1 MSRYAIKWRFFFHI
15 YIFLLQY
22 PNGKKKT
29 DADEEET
36 KITFDFVIFEK
47 KRDLTLSVDE
57 IG

>member
-1 MSRYAIKWRFFFHI
+1 MSRYAIKWRFFFI
-15 YIFLLQY
+15 YIFRLQY